1 MYLLIADEL
10 KNRGAVVYNP
20 FHYGTKPARYVLPL
34 PLEFSTPI
42 DEISVEDYL
51 ISCEDRISE
60 TLAYINEHS
69 SLVSNDSIYFEIF
82 AEDSFYNWTADIYF
96 DDLQAALYQVKGK
109 KTTLE
114 VLRGKDTLAINSKVN
129 KDGTIGF
136 QINSKFLVLLDV
148 S

>member
-10 KNRGAVVYNP
+10 KNRGCVIYNP
-20 FHYGTKPARYVLPL
+20 FHYGTKPARYVVPL

-60 TLAYINEHS
+60 TLAYIKEHS

-96 DDLQAALYQVKGK
+96 DDLQEAVKFAWVF
-109 KTTLE
+109 E
-114 VLRGKDTLAINSKVN
+114 ADDIYDSVEQEI
-129 KDGTIGF
+129 IY
-136 QINSKFLVLLDV
+136 LDEMD
-148 S
+148 

>member
-96 DDLQAALYQVKGK
+96 DDLQ
-109 KTTLE
+109 E
-114 VLRGKDTLAINSKVN
+114 AI
-129 KDGTIGF
+129 
-136 QINSKFLVLLDV
+136 KFAWVFDQNEIYDSVEQEIIYLDEMD
-148 S
+148 